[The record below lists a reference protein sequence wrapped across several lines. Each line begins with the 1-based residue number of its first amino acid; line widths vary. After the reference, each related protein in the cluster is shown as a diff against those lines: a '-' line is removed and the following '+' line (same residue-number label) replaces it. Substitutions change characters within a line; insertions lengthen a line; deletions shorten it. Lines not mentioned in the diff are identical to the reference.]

1 LNKLFFAALGLI
13 ICLIVTGCNVP
24 SGTTTGTTSAV
35 TTGSATTTSNTP
47 TRTTGTTTAI
57 TTIDVSPTTVTGS
70 VTATTVT
77 TTTISTSV
85 IPTTPTTT
93 TTLPVNLP
101 PEVIYDF
108 SNGNPTPAPG
118 RTTPFT
124 IEISGLTAT
133 FDSSDKFSSF
143 SIQNQA
149 TTFYKLSEITGNY
162 LVDNSAYPNAL
173 IIKLNNP
180 LRSMSF
186 AFATLDY
193 HGVGEADIPTSIKI
207 TAYGDSGMT
216 QPIGMVDTKGVFI
229 TDATFP
235 QGKLIFESA
244 GNQSFWAVKIELI
257 PQTKGTTYFLVD
269 DITVK
274 PALP

>member
-1 LNKLFFAALGLI
+1 VEKRQVRLIKILNLVLLSALLILLPTVAACSSLPRNLRDNERLWKNQGLSNYDFTLERQ
-13 ICLIVTGCNVP
+13 CFCPEDWRGPVTIQVRNGTAVSIKYV
-24 SGTTTGTTSAV
+24 SGEAV
-35 TTGSATTTSNTP
+35 T
-47 TRTTGTTTAI
+47 
-57 TTIDVSPTTVTGS
+57 
-70 VTATTVT
+70 
-77 TTTISTSV
+77 
-85 IPTTPTTT
+85 
-93 TTLPVNLP
+93 
-101 PEVIYDF
+101 E
-108 SNGNPTPAPG
+108 
-118 RTTPFT
+118 
-124 IEISGLTAT
+124 
-133 FDSSDKFSSF
+133 DKFSSF

-173 IIKLNNP
+173 IIKFNNP

-216 QPIGMVDTKGVFI
+216 QPVGTVDTKGVYI

-235 QGKLIFESA
+235 QGKLIFEYA
-244 GNQSFWAVKIELI
+244 GNQSFRAVKIELI